1 MRKIS
6 DFFGTLNV
14 VIFGPDDIDILK
26 GSPSGRRQFIDRA
39 IFNAHPAY
47 GTESRHYEDV
57 LSQRNALLKD
67 DFVDDSLLGVYND
80 QFVEWGTRVL
90 RRRLDFIKH
99 FRPVLSRIFGS
110 IFSPHLQADLSYDA
124 TWIDGKLD
132 LEEALA
138 DESYLSMML
147 EESLRRTA
155 DEERARGYTVVGPHR
170 DDLRATL
177 DGHNVRAF
185 ASQGQTRA
193 FVLAMKIAEITY
205 LEERYHFAPI
215 LLLDDVSS
223 ELDRERNRFLFDF
236 LNQRDGGQVFITTTH
251 RDHILLEEDLQVF
264 SVDDGHIEEVDD
276 A

>member
-1 MRKIS
+1 M
-6 DFFGTLNV
+6 
-14 VIFGPDDIDILK
+14 
-26 GSPSGRRQFIDRA
+26 
-39 IFNAHPAY
+39 
-47 GTESRHYEDV
+47 
-57 LSQRNALLKD
+57 
-67 DFVDDSLLGVYND
+67 
-80 QFVEWGTRVL
+80 EWGTRVL